1 MFYDRF
7 VIVCENAGV
16 SPSKVLTDLDISKGS
31 LSRWKEGGGLTN
43 ETKKKLADY
52 FGITIKELMNGEI
65 KNKPNATV
73 DGIELNE
80 EELGA
85 VNFLRG
91 GFT

>member
-43 ETKKKLADY
+43 ET
-52 FGITIKELMNGEI
+52 
-65 KNKPNATV
+65 V
-73 DGIELNE
+73 
-80 EELGA
+80 LGA
-85 VNFLRG
+85 NNTVPAIKAQVVDIE
-91 GFT
+91 